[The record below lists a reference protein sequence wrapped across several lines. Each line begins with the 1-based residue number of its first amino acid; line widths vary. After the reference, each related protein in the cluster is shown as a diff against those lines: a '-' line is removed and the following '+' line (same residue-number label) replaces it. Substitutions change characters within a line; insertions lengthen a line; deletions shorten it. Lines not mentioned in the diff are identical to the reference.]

1 MARQE
6 EYLSL
11 NVVDNVDDNDDDED
25 DNDDNQPPNTRMLVG
40 KYKDDTFG

>member
-11 NVVDNVDDNDDDED
+11 NVVDEIDDDED
-25 DNDDNQPPNTRMLVG
+25 DDDEDREDDLQPPNTRMLVG
-40 KYKDDTFG
+40 